1 MKKPINHSGAAPS
14 AHDDHLADALD
25 YFRQGLSAEVWLNE
39 SVNIPF
45 EEIAKASE
53 RVRRKFR
60 KRGHFV
66 FIGIDLAKPIR
77 KENMKVRKKNMKAA
91 EQFMTQCSK
100 SIYVAAT
107 TLDRRIG
114 QKCAWC
120 SVLSPEEEALV
131 HAISAVKD
139 SYRHFYPRQCEHL
152 DEFEKNY
159 KGADASIAAFNGEA
173 DMQELES

>member
-1 MKKPINHSGAAPS
+1 MK
-14 AHDDHLADALD
+14 DTADALS
-25 YFRQGLSAEVWLNE
+25 YLRHGLATNVWLHE
-39 SVNIPF
+39 SANVPF
-45 EEIAKASE
+45 EEIAKTSE
-53 RVRRKFR
+53 RVKRKFR

-66 FIGIDLAKPIR
+66 FIGVDLAKPIR
-77 KENMKVRKKNMKAA
+77 KENMKAT
-91 EQFMTQCSK
+91 EQFMTRCSK

-107 TLDRRIG
+107 TLNRWIG

-120 SVLSPEEEALV
+120 SFLSPEEEALV

-139 SYRHFYPRQCEHL
+139 SYRHNYPRQCEHL

-159 KGADASIAAFNGEA
+159 KGADASMAAFEGEA

>member
-1 MKKPINHSGAAPS
+1 MK
-14 AHDDHLADALD
+14 DTADALS
-25 YFRQGLSAEVWLNE
+25 YLRHGLATNVWLNE
-39 SVNIPF
+39 AVCISP
-45 EEIAKASE
+45 EELAKANKLFE
-53 RVRRKFR
+53 RKFR

-66 FIGIDLAKPIR
+66 FIGVDLAKPIR
-77 KENMKVRKKNMKAA
+77 KENMKAT
-91 EQFMTQCSK
+91 EQFMTRCSK

-120 SVLSPEEEALV
+120 SFLSPEEEALG

-139 SYRHFYPRQCEHL
+139 SYRHDYPRQCEHL

-159 KGADASIAAFNGEA
+159 KGADASMAAFEGEA